1 MDGVAEITNIYF
13 DVDVIG
19 TCKKV
24 GESIEKQSIEKN
36 A

>member
-24 GESIEKQSIEKN
+24 GESITLD
-36 A
+36 